1 MPTVVAAWTKVIV
14 DYAADHG
21 IDVSR
26 PDVDL
31 SHRDLRV
38 PLHLD
43 QAIWQAAERALGD
56 DDLGIHLAESGVSAG
71 SFGVVGYLVRASTT
85 VGEGLVRAQQ
95 FHRLVKDR
103 GRLELVAT
111 PSAATATVI
120 DAPDPDQAM
129 WSRAIAELSIAN
141 YVQLART
148 WTGKPFVPREV
159 RFQHARPGDTRELD
173 RFFGCKL
180 RFGQRDNALVMS
192 REALETPF
200 TTSEP
205 ELGAYLESAAAAR
218 LAQLPAPSLLDEVRA
233 AIGDELRRGDVD
245 IERVARR
252 VGVTPRSL
260 QRRLRDDGTS
270 YRELVDA
277 IRHQRAIDLIRR
289 GLPFGDIAEHLGF
302 SEARAFRRA
311 FRRWTGLVPSAIPRP
326 A

>member
-14 DYAADHG
+14 DYAAARG
-21 IDVSR
+21 VDVSR

-31 SHRDLRV
+31 SQRDLRV
-38 PLHLD
+38 PVHLD
-43 QAIWQAAERALGD
+43 EAIWQAADRALGD
-56 DDLGIHLAESGVSAG
+56 DDLGIHLAESGVSAA

-85 VGEGLVRAQQ
+85 VGEALARAQQ

-111 PSAATATVI
+111 PSTVTVI
-120 DAPDPDQAM
+120 DAPEADRTQWP
-129 WSRAIAELSIAN
+129 RAIAELSIAN
-141 YVQLART
+141 YVHLARA
-148 WTGKPFVPREV
+148 WTGRPFVPREV
-159 RFQHARPGDTRELD
+159 RFQHARPRDTRELE

-180 RFGQRDNALVMS
+180 LFGQRDNALVVS
-192 REALETPF
+192 RDAIATPF

-205 ELGAYLESAAAAR
+205 ELGGYLEATAATR

-233 AIGDELRRGDVD
+233 AIGDELRCGEVD

-252 VGVTPRSL
+252 VGITPRSL
-260 QRRLRDDGTS
+260 QRRLRDEGTS
-270 YRELVDA
+270 YREQVDA
-277 IRHQRAIDLIRR
+277 IRHHRALDLIRR
-289 GLPFGDIAEHLGF
+289 GVPLGAIAEHLGF

-311 FRRWTGLVPSAIPRP
+311 FRRWTGLVPSEIPRP

>member
-14 DYAADHG
+14 DYAASHG

-38 PLHLD
+38 PAHLD
-43 QAIWQAAERALGD
+43 EAIWQAAELALGD
-56 DDLGIHLAESGVSAG
+56 DDLGIHLAESGISAA

-85 VGEGLVRAQQ
+85 VGEALARARQ

-103 GRLELVAT
+103 GRIELVAT
-111 PSAATATVI
+111 PSTVTVI
-120 DAPDPDQAM
+120 DAPDADRTM
-129 WSRAIAELSIAN
+129 WPRPIAELSIAN

-148 WTGKPFVPREV
+148 WTGKHFVPREV
-159 RFQHARPGDTRELD
+159 RFQHPRPRDTRELD

-180 RFGQRDNALVMS
+180 RFDQRDNALVLA
-192 REALETPF
+192 RDALATPF

-205 ELGAYLESAAAAR
+205 ELGAYLEATATAR

-233 AIGDELRRGDVD
+233 AIGDELRHGDVD
-245 IERVARR
+245 IERTARR
-252 VGVTPRSL
+252 LGVTPRSL
-260 QRRLRDDGTS
+260 QRRLRDEGTS
-270 YRELVDA
+270 YRELVDT
-277 IRHQRAIDLIRR
+277 IRHQRALDLIQR
-289 GLPFGDIAEHLGF
+289 GMPFGDIAEHLGF

>member
-14 DYAADHG
+14 DYAAHHG

-38 PLHLD
+38 PVHLD
-43 QAIWQAAERALGD
+43 EAIWQAADRALGD
-56 DDLGIHLAESGVSAG
+56 DDLGIHLAESGVSAA
-71 SFGVVGYLVRASTT
+71 SFGVVGYLIRASATI
-85 VGEGLVRAQQ
+85 GEALARTQQ

-103 GRLELVAT
+103 GRVELVAT
-111 PSAATATVI
+111 PSSVTVI
-120 DAPDPDQAM
+120 DAPDAGRAM
-129 WSRAIAELSIAN
+129 WPRAIAELSIAN
-141 YVQLART
+141 YVQLARA
-148 WTGKPFVPREV
+148 WTGRPFAPREV
-159 RFQHARPGDTRELD
+159 RFQHARPRDTRELE
-173 RFFGCKL
+173 RFFGCRI

-192 REALETPF
+192 RDALALPF
-200 TTSEP
+200 TTAEP
-205 ELGAYLESAAAAR
+205 ELGAYLESAAAAH

-233 AIGDELRRGDVD
+233 AIGDELRTGDVD

-270 YRELVDA
+270 YRELVDTV
-277 IRHQRAIDLIRR
+277 RHQRALDLIRR
-289 GLPFGDIAEHLGF
+289 GLPAGDIAERLGF

-311 FRRWTGLVPSAIPRP
+311 FRRWTGLLPSAIPRP

>member
-14 DYAADHG
+14 DYAAAHG
-21 IDVSR
+21 VDVSR

-31 SHRDLRV
+31 SQRDLRV
-38 PLHLD
+38 PAHLD
-43 QAIWQAAERALGD
+43 EAIWQAADRALGD
-56 DDLGIHLAESGVSAG
+56 DDLGIHLAESGVSAA

-85 VGEGLVRAQQ
+85 VGEALARAQQ

-111 PSAATATVI
+111 PSGVAVI
-120 DAPDPDQAM
+120 DAPEVDRTQWP
-129 WSRAIAELSIAN
+129 RAIAELSIAN
-141 YVQLART
+141 YVHLART
-148 WTGKPFVPREV
+148 WTGRPFVPREV
-159 RFQHARPGDTRELD
+159 RFQHARPRDTRELE

-180 RFGQRDNALVMS
+180 RFDQRDNALVVS
-192 REALETPF
+192 REALDTPF
-200 TTSEP
+200 ATSEP
-205 ELGAYLESAAAAR
+205 ELGAYLESTAAAR

-233 AIGDELRRGDVD
+233 AIGDELRHGEVD

-260 QRRLRDDGTS
+260 QRRLRDEGTS

-277 IRHQRAIDLIRR
+277 IRHRRAVDLIQR
-289 GLPFGDIAEHLGF
+289 GVPFGDIAEHLGF